1 MQGAGAMR
9 GRPIAFVPGAR
20 GTWDIS
26 AKTKCDSLESA
37 YWPLGQAHMKSGDSP
52 LKQRVADAMLAA
64 DKKTAHLKRDS
75 EEYIRLWMQA
85 FREAL
90 WRDTPGP
97 DPD

>member
-1 MQGAGAMR
+1 ME
-9 GRPIAFVPGAR
+9 
-20 GTWDIS
+20 T
-26 AKTKCDSLESA
+26 
-37 YWPLGQAHMKSGDSP
+37 GDLP

>member
-1 MQGAGAMR
+1 
-9 GRPIAFVPGAR
+9 
-20 GTWDIS
+20 
-26 AKTKCDSLESA
+26 
-37 YWPLGQAHMKSGDSP
+37 MKSGESP

-90 WRDTPGP
+90 WRDTP